1 MGGGPLISGSS
12 NRQRQPALRMFAIE
26 FSQSSLPIVGQ
37 GEFDPSFVVSRL
49 GAMTS
54 RMLVAGVIDNMERR
68 DTESGPGYRGRLRD
82 STGLHMFDVTPF
94 SPELHADA
102 EEILARFERGD
113 RFLVLMLG
121 RARHYET
128 EDGGVF
134 TSIRAEGFREI
145 DVNRYHVWLARTADA
160 TMRRIDS
167 HRKSREL
174 DNNEASYK
182 SGGIPSD
189 LITGILKSREHY
201 GDIDDSVYEVAVM
214 RAISMSEGLAPP
226 EENLEVPSV
235 SDDVAPVPSKSIEN
249 LEGDEARE
257 KAKEAIMQCLN
268 ASESPVD
275 YDTLI
280 RVCSGVG
287 VVRLTAEEV
296 IDDLRDVQALIQ
308 EPEFGFFEIL

>member
-1 MGGGPLISGSS
+1 
-12 NRQRQPALRMFAIE
+12 MFAIE

-94 SPELHADA
+94 TPELHADA

-121 RARHYET
+121 RSRHYET

-145 DVNRYHVWLARTADA
+145 DVTRYHVWLARTADA
-160 TMRRIDS
+160 TMRRIDAQ
-167 HRKSREL
+167 RKSREL
-174 DNNEASYK
+174 ENTEISYK

-189 LITGILKSREHY
+189 LISGLLKSREHY

-226 EENLEVPSV
+226 DEVVETSPVPDESV
-235 SDDVAPVPSKSIEN
+235 SPKTVEN
-249 LEGDEARE
+249 LEGDEAID
-257 KAKEAIMQCLN
+257 KAKEAILQCLN
-268 ASESPVD
+268 ASDDPVD

-280 RVCSGVG
+280 RACASVG

>member
-1 MGGGPLISGSS
+1 MGGGFVISNSS
-12 NRQRQPALRMFAIE
+12 SRQRQPALRMFAIE

-94 SPELHADA
+94 TPELHADA

-121 RARHYET
+121 RSRHYET

-145 DVNRYHVWLARTADA
+145 DVTRYHVWLARTADA
-160 TMRRIDS
+160 TMRRIDAQ
-167 HRKSREL
+167 RKSREL
-174 DNNEASYK
+174 ENTETSYK

-189 LITGILKSREHY
+189 LISGLLKSREHY

-226 EENLEVPSV
+226 DEVVETSPVSNESV
-235 SDDVAPVPSKSIEN
+235 SPKTVEN
-249 LEGDEARE
+249 LEGDEAID
-257 KAKEAIMQCLN
+257 KAKEAILQCLN
-268 ASESPVD
+268 ASDDPVD

-280 RVCSGVG
+280 RACASVG

>member
-1 MGGGPLISGSS
+1 MGGSSMISNSS
-12 NRQRQPALRMFAIE
+12 SRQRQPALRMFAIE

-94 SPELHADA
+94 TPELHADA

-121 RARHYET
+121 RSRHYET

-145 DVNRYHVWLARTADA
+145 DVTRYHVWLARTADA

-167 HRKSREL
+167 YRKSREL
-174 DNNEASYK
+174 ENSESAYNA
-182 SGGIPSD
+182 GGIPTD
-189 LITGILKSREHY
+189 LIQGLLKSKEHY

-214 RAISMSEGLAPP
+214 RAISMSEGLSPP
-226 EENLEVPSV
+226 EEKMSSSQPVEMSP
-235 SDDVAPVPSKSIEN
+235 APQQPVDS
-249 LEGDEARE
+249 LEGDEARK
-257 KAKEAIMQCLN
+257 KAKEIILQSLSISDN
-268 ASESPVD
+268 PID

-280 RVCSGVG
+280 RACSDFGI
-287 VVRLTAEEV
+287 VRLTAEEV
-296 IDDLRDVQALIQ
+296 IDDLRDVEALIQ

>member
-1 MGGGPLISGSS
+1 MISSSS

-94 SPELHADA
+94 TPELHADA

-113 RFLVLMLG
+113 RFLILMLG
-121 RARHYET
+121 RSRHYET

-145 DVNRYHVWLARTADA
+145 DVTRYHVWLARTADS

-167 HRKSREL
+167 HRKAREL
-174 DNNEASYK
+174 ESTETSYK

-189 LITGILKSREHY
+189 LIQGLLKSREHY

-214 RAISMSEGLAPP
+214 RAISMSEGLALP
-226 EENLEVPSV
+226 EEDFASSSTPAVPPSAT
-235 SDDVAPVPSKSIEN
+235 SPVIEN
-249 LEGDEARE
+249 LEGDEAKN
-257 KAKEAIMQCLN
+257 KAKEAIMESLK
-268 ASESPVD
+268 ASDTPVD

-280 RVCSGVG
+280 RACSSVG

>member
-1 MGGGPLISGSS
+1 MGGGPLSIGSS
-12 NRQRQPALRMFAIE
+12 RGQRQPALRMFAIE
-26 FSQSSLPIVGQ
+26 FTQSSLPIVGQ

-82 STGLHMFDVTPF
+82 STGLHMFDIAPF
-94 SPELHADA
+94 NPELHADA

-113 RFLVLMLG
+113 RFLVLMMG
-121 RARHYET
+121 RSRHYET

-134 TSIRAEGFREI
+134 TSIRSEGFREI
-145 DVNRYHVWLARTADA
+145 DVSRYHVWLARTADA

-174 DNNEASYK
+174 DASESGFK
-182 SGGIPSD
+182 SGGLPLD
-189 LITGILKSREHY
+189 LIPGLLKSKEHY
-201 GDIDDSVYEVAVM
+201 GDVDDSAYEVAVM
-214 RAISMSEGLAPP
+214 RAISMSEGIAPP
-226 EENLEVPSV
+226 DEAPPVEVNVETTAKV
-235 SDDVAPVPSKSIEN
+235 SAKDLD
-249 LEGDEARE
+249 GDEAIS
-257 KAKEAIMQCLN
+257 KAKEAIMQCLEG
-268 ASESPVD
+268 SDGPVD

-280 RVCSGVG
+280 RVCASVG

>member
-1 MGGGPLISGSS
+1 MGGGFVISNSS
-12 NRQRQPALRMFAIE
+12 SRQRQPALRMFAIE

-94 SPELHADA
+94 TPELHADA

-121 RARHYET
+121 RSRHYET

-145 DVNRYHVWLARTADA
+145 DVTRYHVWLARTADA
-160 TMRRIDS
+160 TMRRIDAQ
-167 HRKSREL
+167 RKSREL
-174 DNNEASYK
+174 ENTETSYK

-189 LITGILKSREHY
+189 LIPGLLKSREHY

-226 EENLEVPSV
+226 DEVVETSPVPDESV
-235 SDDVAPVPSKSIEN
+235 SPKTVEN
-249 LEGDEARE
+249 LEGDEAID
-257 KAKEAIMQCLN
+257 KAKEAILQCLN
-268 ASESPVD
+268 ASDDPVD

-280 RVCSGVG
+280 RACASVG

>member
-1 MGGGPLISGSS
+1 MGGGPLISSTSS
-12 NRQRQPALRMFAIE
+12 RQRQPALRMFAIE

-94 SPELHADA
+94 TPELHAEA

-121 RARHYET
+121 RSRHYET

-145 DVNRYHVWLARTADA
+145 DVTRYHVWLARTADA

-174 DNNEASYK
+174 ENSESGYK

-189 LITGILKSREHY
+189 LIQGLLKSREHY
-201 GDIDDSVYEVAVM
+201 GEIDDSVYEVAVM

-226 EENLEVPSV
+226 EENLPS
-235 SDDVAPVPSKSIEN
+235 SEPVEITHAALTSVDS
-249 LEGDEARE
+249 LEGDEARQ
-257 KAKEAIMQCLN
+257 KAKEIIMQSLS
-268 ASESPVD
+268 ASDNPID

-280 RVCSGVG
+280 RACSDVG
-287 VVRLTAEEV
+287 IVRLTAEEV
-296 IDDLRDVQALIQ
+296 IDDLRDVEALIQ

>member
-1 MGGGPLISGSS
+1 MGGGSLISGSS
-12 NRQRQPALRMFAIE
+12 SRQRQPALRMFAIE

-37 GEFDPSFVVSRL
+37 GEYDPSFVVTRL

-54 RMLVAGVIDNMERR
+54 RMLVAGVIDSMERR

-94 SPELHADA
+94 TPELHADA

-121 RARHYET
+121 RSRHYET

-145 DVNRYHVWLARTADA
+145 DVTRYHVWLARTADS
-160 TMRRIDS
+160 TMRRIDA

-174 DNNEASYK
+174 ENNESSYK

-189 LITGILKSREHY
+189 LIQGILKSREHY
-201 GDIDDSVYEVAVM
+201 GEIDDSVYEVAVM
-214 RAISMSEGLAPP
+214 RAISMSEGIAPP
-226 EENLEVPSV
+226 DEDISTEVTPTEM
-235 SDDVAPVPSKSIEN
+235 PSKTSEK
-249 LEGDEARE
+249 LEGDEARS
-257 KAKEAIMQCLN
+257 KAQEIIMKCLEN
-268 ASESPVD
+268 SENPLD

-280 RVCSGVG
+280 RACSNEGI
-287 VVRLTAEEV
+287 VRLTAEEV

-308 EPEFGFFEIL
+308 EPEYGFFEIL

>member
-1 MGGGPLISGSS
+1 MGGGFVISNSS

-26 FSQSSLPIVGQ
+26 FSESSLPIVGQ

-94 SPELHADA
+94 TPELHADA

-121 RARHYET
+121 RSRHYET

-145 DVNRYHVWLARTADA
+145 DVTRYHVWLARTADA
-160 TMRRIDS
+160 TMRRIDAQS
-167 HRKSREL
+167 KSREL
-174 DNNEASYK
+174 ENTETSYK

-189 LITGILKSREHY
+189 LISGLLKSREHY

-226 EENLEVPSV
+226 DEVVETSPVPDESV
-235 SDDVAPVPSKSIEN
+235 SPKTVEN
-249 LEGDEARE
+249 LEGDEAID
-257 KAKEAIMQCLN
+257 KAKEAILQCLN
-268 ASESPVD
+268 ASDDPVD

-280 RVCSGVG
+280 RACASVG

>member
-1 MGGGPLISGSS
+1 MGGGPLISSTSS
-12 NRQRQPALRMFAIE
+12 RQRQPALRMFAIE

-94 SPELHADA
+94 TPELHAEA

-121 RARHYET
+121 RSRHYET

-145 DVNRYHVWLARTADA
+145 DVTRYHVWLARTADA

-174 DNNEASYK
+174 ENSESGYK

-189 LITGILKSREHY
+189 LIQGLLKSREHY
-201 GDIDDSVYEVAVM
+201 GEIDDSVYEVAVM

-226 EENLEVPSV
+226 EENLPSSEPV
-235 SDDVAPVPSKSIEN
+235 EITHAAPTSVDS
-249 LEGDEARE
+249 LEGDEARQ
-257 KAKEAIMQCLN
+257 KAKEIIMQSLS
-268 ASESPVD
+268 ASDNPID

-280 RVCSGVG
+280 RACSDVG
-287 VVRLTAEEV
+287 IVRLTAEEV
-296 IDDLRDVQALIQ
+296 IDDLRDVEALIQ

>member
-1 MGGGPLISGSS
+1 MGGGPLSIGSS
-12 NRQRQPALRMFAIE
+12 RGQRQPALRMFAIE
-26 FSQSSLPIVGQ
+26 FTQSSLPIVGQ

-82 STGLHMFDVTPF
+82 STGFHMFDIAPF
-94 SPELHADA
+94 NPELHADA

-113 RFLVLMLG
+113 RFLVLMMG
-121 RARHYET
+121 RSRHYET

-134 TSIRAEGFREI
+134 TSIRSEGFREI
-145 DVNRYHVWLARTADA
+145 DVSRYHVWLARTADA

-174 DNNEASYK
+174 DASESGFK
-182 SGGIPSD
+182 SGGIPLD
-189 LITGILKSREHY
+189 LIPGLLKSKEHY
-201 GDIDDSVYEVAVM
+201 GDVDDSAYEVAVM
-214 RAISMSEGLAPP
+214 RAISMSEGIAPP
-226 EENLEVPSV
+226 DEAPPVEVNVETTAKV
-235 SDDVAPVPSKSIEN
+235 SAKDLD
-249 LEGDEARE
+249 GDEAIS
-257 KAKEAIMQCLN
+257 KAKEAIMQCLEG
-268 ASESPVD
+268 SDGPVD

-280 RVCSGVG
+280 RVCASVG

>member
-1 MGGGPLISGSS
+1 MGGGPLISSSS

-94 SPELHADA
+94 TPELHADA

-121 RARHYET
+121 RSRHYET

-145 DVNRYHVWLARTADA
+145 DVSRYHVWLARTADA

-167 HRKSREL
+167 YRKSREL
-174 DNNEASYK
+174 ENSESAYK
-182 SGGIPSD
+182 SGGIPTD
-189 LITGILKSREHY
+189 LIQGLIKSREHY
-201 GDIDDSVYEVAVM
+201 GDVDDSVYEVAVM

-226 EENLEVPSV
+226 EEKIS
-235 SDDVAPVPSKSIEN
+235 SSQPVEMPHTASTSIDS

-257 KAKEAIMQCLN
+257 KAKEVIMKSLS
-268 ASESPVD
+268 ASDSPID

-280 RVCSGVG
+280 RACSDVG

-296 IDDLRDVQALIQ
+296 IDDLRDVEALIQ

>member
-1 MGGGPLISGSS
+1 MGSS
-12 NRQRQPALRMFAIE
+12 RGQRQPALRMFAIE
-26 FSQSSLPIVGQ
+26 FTQSSLPIVGQ

-82 STGLHMFDVTPF
+82 STGLHMFDIAPF
-94 SPELHADA
+94 NPELHADA

-113 RFLVLMLG
+113 RFVVLMMG
-121 RARHYET
+121 RSRHYET

-134 TSIRAEGFREI
+134 TSIRSEGFREI
-145 DVNRYHVWLARTADA
+145 DISRYHVWLARTADA
-160 TMRRIDS
+160 TMRRIDA

-174 DNNEASYK
+174 DASESGFK
-182 SGGIPSD
+182 SGGIPLD
-189 LITGILKSREHY
+189 LIPGLLKSKEHY
-201 GDIDDSVYEVAVM
+201 GDVDDSVYEVAVM
-214 RAISMSEGLAPP
+214 RAISMSEGIAPP
-226 EENLEVPSV
+226 DETPLVEVNVEASPK
-235 SDDVAPVPSKSIEN
+235 APSKN
-249 LEGDEARE
+249 LAGEEATS
-257 KAKEAIMQCLN
+257 KAQEAIMQCL
-268 ASESPVD
+268 ASSDGPVD

-280 RVCSGVG
+280 RECASAGI
-287 VVRLTAEEV
+287 VRLTAEEV

>member
-1 MGGGPLISGSS
+1 MGGGPLISSASS
-12 NRQRQPALRMFAIE
+12 RQRQPALRMFAIE
-26 FSQSSLPIVGQ
+26 FSQASLPIVGQ

-94 SPELHADA
+94 TPELHADA

-121 RARHYET
+121 RSRYYET

-145 DVNRYHVWLARTADA
+145 DVTRYHVWLARTADA

-174 DNNEASYK
+174 ENSESGYK

-189 LITGILKSREHY
+189 LIQGLLKSREHY
-201 GDIDDSVYEVAVM
+201 GEIDDSVYEVAVM

-226 EENLEVPSV
+226 EENLPSSEPV
-235 SDDVAPVPSKSIEN
+235 EITHAAPTSVDS
-249 LEGDEARE
+249 LEGDEARQ
-257 KAKEAIMQCLN
+257 KAKEIIMQSLS
-268 ASESPVD
+268 ASDNPID

-280 RVCSGVG
+280 RACSDVG
-287 VVRLTAEEV
+287 IVRLTAEEV
-296 IDDLRDVQALIQ
+296 IDDLRDVEALIQ

>member
-1 MGGGPLISGSS
+1 MGGGSLISSSS

-94 SPELHADA
+94 TPELHADA

-121 RARHYET
+121 RSRHYET

-145 DVNRYHVWLARTADA
+145 DVTRYHVWLARTADA

-167 HRKSREL
+167 YRKSREL
-174 DNNEASYK
+174 GKSESEYK
-182 SGGIPSD
+182 SGGIPTD
-189 LITGILKSREHY
+189 LIQGLLRSREHY

-214 RAISMSEGLAPP
+214 RAISMSEGLSPP
-226 EENLEVPSV
+226 EEKMSSSQPVEMSP
-235 SDDVAPVPSKSIEN
+235 APQQPVDS
-249 LEGDEARE
+249 LEGDEARK
-257 KAKEAIMQCLN
+257 KAKEIILQSLSISDN
-268 ASESPVD
+268 PID

-280 RVCSGVG
+280 RACSDFGI
-287 VVRLTAEEV
+287 VRLTAEEV
-296 IDDLRDVQALIQ
+296 IDDLRDVEALIQ

>member
-1 MGGGPLISGSS
+1 MGGGSLISSSS
-12 NRQRQPALRMFAIE
+12 NRQRQPALRMFAVE

-94 SPELHADA
+94 TPELHADA

-121 RARHYET
+121 RSRHYET

-145 DVNRYHVWLARTADA
+145 DVTRYHVWLARTADA

-167 HRKSREL
+167 YRKSREL
-174 DNNEASYK
+174 GKSESEYK
-182 SGGIPSD
+182 SGGIPTD
-189 LITGILKSREHY
+189 LIQGLLRSREHY

-214 RAISMSEGLAPP
+214 RAISMSEGLSPP
-226 EENLEVPSV
+226 EEKMSSSQPVEMSP
-235 SDDVAPVPSKSIEN
+235 APQQPVDS
-249 LEGDEARE
+249 LEGDEARK
-257 KAKEAIMQCLN
+257 KAKEIILQSLSISDN
-268 ASESPVD
+268 PID

-280 RVCSGVG
+280 RACSDVG

-296 IDDLRDVQALIQ
+296 IDDLRDVEALIQ

>member
-1 MGGGPLISGSS
+1 MISNSS
-12 NRQRQPALRMFAIE
+12 SRQRQPALRMFAIE

-94 SPELHADA
+94 TPELHADA

-121 RARHYET
+121 RSRHYET

-145 DVNRYHVWLARTADA
+145 DVTRYHVWLARTADA
-160 TMRRIDS
+160 TMRRIDAQ
-167 HRKSREL
+167 RKSREL
-174 DNNEASYK
+174 ENTETSYK

-189 LITGILKSREHY
+189 LISGLLKSREHY

-226 EENLEVPSV
+226 DEVVETSPVPDESV
-235 SDDVAPVPSKSIEN
+235 SPKTVEN
-249 LEGDEARE
+249 LEGDEAID
-257 KAKEAIMQCLN
+257 KAKEAILQCLN
-268 ASESPVD
+268 ASDDPVD

-280 RVCSGVG
+280 RACASVG

>member
-1 MGGGPLISGSS
+1 VISNSS
-12 NRQRQPALRMFAIE
+12 SRQRQPALRMFAIE

-94 SPELHADA
+94 TPELHADA

-121 RARHYET
+121 RSRHYET

-145 DVNRYHVWLARTADA
+145 DVTRYHVWLARTADA
-160 TMRRIDS
+160 TMRRIDAQ
-167 HRKSREL
+167 RKSREL
-174 DNNEASYK
+174 ENTETSYK

-189 LITGILKSREHY
+189 LISGLLKSREHY

-226 EENLEVPSV
+226 DEVVETSPVPDESV
-235 SDDVAPVPSKSIEN
+235 SPKTVEN
-249 LEGDEARE
+249 LEGDEAID
-257 KAKEAIMQCLN
+257 KAKEAILQCLN
-268 ASESPVD
+268 ASDNPVD

-280 RVCSGVG
+280 RACASVG

>member
-1 MGGGPLISGSS
+1 MGGGSLISSSS
-12 NRQRQPALRMFAIE
+12 NRQRQPALRMFAVE

-94 SPELHADA
+94 TPELHADA

-121 RARHYET
+121 RSRHYET

-145 DVNRYHVWLARTADA
+145 DVTRYHVWLARTADA

-167 HRKSREL
+167 YRKSREL
-174 DNNEASYK
+174 GKSESEYK
-182 SGGIPSD
+182 SGGIPTD
-189 LITGILKSREHY
+189 LIQGLLRSREHY

-214 RAISMSEGLAPP
+214 RAISMSEGLSPP
-226 EENLEVPSV
+226 EEKMSSSQPVEMS
-235 SDDVAPVPSKSIEN
+235 PVPQQPVDS
-249 LEGDEARE
+249 LEGDEARK
-257 KAKEAIMQCLN
+257 KAKEIILQSLSISDN
-268 ASESPVD
+268 PID

-280 RVCSGVG
+280 RACSDFGI
-287 VVRLTAEEV
+287 VRLTAEEV
-296 IDDLRDVQALIQ
+296 IDDLRDVEALIQ

>member
-1 MGGGPLISGSS
+1 MGGGPLISSTSS
-12 NRQRQPALRMFAIE
+12 RQRQPALRMFAIE

-94 SPELHADA
+94 TPELHAEA

-121 RARHYET
+121 RSRHYET

-145 DVNRYHVWLARTADA
+145 DVTRYHVWLARTADA
-160 TMRRIDS
+160 TMSRIDS

-174 DNNEASYK
+174 ENSESSYK

-189 LITGILKSREHY
+189 LIQGLLKSREHY
-201 GDIDDSVYEVAVM
+201 GEIDDSVYEVAVM

-226 EENLEVPSV
+226 EEKVSPSQPV
-235 SDDVAPVPSKSIEN
+235 ETSHAAPKSVDS
-249 LEGDEARE
+249 LEGEEARE
-257 KAKEAIMQCLN
+257 KAKEVIMQLLS
-268 ASESPVD
+268 ASDNPID

-280 RVCSGVG
+280 RACSDVG
-287 VVRLTAEEV
+287 IVRLTAEEV
-296 IDDLRDVQALIQ
+296 IDELRDVEALIQ

>member
-1 MGGGPLISGSS
+1 MGGGPLSMGSS
-12 NRQRQPALRMFAIE
+12 RGQRQPALRMFAIE
-26 FSQSSLPIVGQ
+26 FTQSSLPIVGQ

-82 STGLHMFDVTPF
+82 STGLHMFDIAPF
-94 SPELHADA
+94 NPELHADA

-113 RFLVLMLG
+113 RFVVLMMG
-121 RARHYET
+121 RSRHYET

-134 TSIRAEGFREI
+134 TSIRSEGFREI
-145 DVNRYHVWLARTADA
+145 DISRYHVWLARTADA
-160 TMRRIDS
+160 TMRRIDA

-174 DNNEASYK
+174 DASESGFK
-182 SGGIPSD
+182 SGGIPLD
-189 LITGILKSREHY
+189 LIPGLLKSKEHY
-201 GDIDDSVYEVAVM
+201 GDVDDSVYEVAVM
-214 RAISMSEGLAPP
+214 RAISMSEGIAPP
-226 EENLEVPSV
+226 DETPLVEVNVEASPK
-235 SDDVAPVPSKSIEN
+235 APSKN
-249 LEGDEARE
+249 LAGEEATS
-257 KAKEAIMQCLN
+257 KAQEAIMQCL
-268 ASESPVD
+268 ASSDGPVD

-280 RVCSGVG
+280 RECASAGI
-287 VVRLTAEEV
+287 VRLTAEEV

>member
-1 MGGGPLISGSS
+1 MGGGSLISSFS

-94 SPELHADA
+94 TPELHADA

-121 RARHYET
+121 RSRHYET

-145 DVNRYHVWLARTADA
+145 DVTRYHVWLARTANA

-167 HRKSREL
+167 YRKSREL
-174 DNNEASYK
+174 GKSESEYK
-182 SGGIPSD
+182 SGGIPTD
-189 LITGILKSREHY
+189 LIQGLLRSREHY

-214 RAISMSEGLAPP
+214 RAISMSEGLSPP
-226 EENLEVPSV
+226 EEKMSSSQPVEMSPAPP
-235 SDDVAPVPSKSIEN
+235 APVDS
-249 LEGDEARE
+249 LEGDEARK
-257 KAKEAIMQCLN
+257 KAKEIILQSLSGSDN
-268 ASESPVD
+268 PID

-280 RVCSGVG
+280 RACSDFGI
-287 VVRLTAEEV
+287 VRLTAEEV
-296 IDDLRDVQALIQ
+296 IDDLRDVEALIQ

>member
-1 MGGGPLISGSS
+1 MGGGSLISSSS

-94 SPELHADA
+94 TPELHADA

-121 RARHYET
+121 RSRHYET

-145 DVNRYHVWLARTADA
+145 DVTRYHVWLARTADA

-167 HRKSREL
+167 YRKSREL
-174 DNNEASYK
+174 GKSESEYK
-182 SGGIPSD
+182 SGGIPTD
-189 LITGILKSREHY
+189 LIQGLLRSREHY

-214 RAISMSEGLAPP
+214 RAISMSEGLSPP
-226 EENLEVPSV
+226 EEKMSSSQPVEMSP
-235 SDDVAPVPSKSIEN
+235 APQQPLDS
-249 LEGDEARE
+249 LEGDEARK
-257 KAKEAIMQCLN
+257 KAKEIILQSLSTSDN
-268 ASESPVD
+268 PID

-280 RVCSGVG
+280 RACSDFGI
-287 VVRLTAEEV
+287 VRLTAEEV
-296 IDDLRDVQALIQ
+296 IDDLRDVEALIQ

>member
-1 MGGGPLISGSS
+1 MGGGSLSMGGSS
-12 NRQRQPALRMFAIE
+12 RQRQPALRMFAIE

-82 STGLHMFDVTPF
+82 STGLHMFDIAPF
-94 SPELHADA
+94 NPELHADA

-113 RFLVLMLG
+113 RFLVLMMG
-121 RARHYET
+121 RSRHYET

-134 TSIRAEGFREI
+134 TSIRTEGFREI
-145 DVNRYHVWLARTADA
+145 DSSQYHIWLARTADA
-160 TMRRIDS
+160 TMRRIDA

-174 DNNEASYK
+174 DASESSYR
-182 SGGIPSD
+182 SGEIPLD
-189 LITGILKSREHY
+189 LIPGLLKAKEHY
-201 GDIDDSVYEVAVM
+201 GDVDDSVYEVAVM
-214 RAISMSEGLAPP
+214 RAISMSEGIAPP
-226 EENLEVPSV
+226 EETHTTEDSV
-235 SDDVAPVPSKSIEN
+235 EPTPMVAETPKNIEG
-249 LEGDEARE
+249 EEAIG
-257 KAKEAIMQCLN
+257 KAKEIIMECLSNSN
-268 ASESPVD
+268 APVD

-280 RVCSGVG
+280 RACSSVG
-287 VVRLTAEEV
+287 ITRLTAEEV

-308 EPEFGFFEIL
+308 EPEFGYFEIL

>member
-1 MGGGPLISGSS
+1 MGGGFVISNSS
-12 NRQRQPALRMFAIE
+12 SRQRQPALRMFAIE

-94 SPELHADA
+94 TPELHADA

-121 RARHYET
+121 RSRHYET

-145 DVNRYHVWLARTADA
+145 DVTRYHVWLARTADA
-160 TMRRIDS
+160 TMRRIDAQ
-167 HRKSREL
+167 RKSREL
-174 DNNEASYK
+174 ENTETSYK

-189 LITGILKSREHY
+189 LISGLLKSREHY

-226 EENLEVPSV
+226 DEVVETPPVPDESV
-235 SDDVAPVPSKSIEN
+235 SPKTVEN
-249 LEGDEARE
+249 LEGDEAID
-257 KAKEAIMQCLN
+257 KAKEAILQCLN
-268 ASESPVD
+268 ASDNPVD

-280 RVCSGVG
+280 RACASVG

>member
-1 MGGGPLISGSS
+1 MSMGSS
-12 NRQRQPALRMFAIE
+12 RGQRQPALRMFAIE
-26 FSQSSLPIVGQ
+26 FTQSSLPIVGQ

-82 STGLHMFDVTPF
+82 STGLHMFDIAPF
-94 SPELHADA
+94 NPELHADA

-113 RFLVLMLG
+113 RFVVLMMG
-121 RARHYET
+121 RSRHYET

-134 TSIRAEGFREI
+134 TSIRSEGFREI
-145 DVNRYHVWLARTADA
+145 DISRYHVWLARTADA
-160 TMRRIDS
+160 TMRRIDA

-174 DNNEASYK
+174 DASESGFK
-182 SGGIPSD
+182 SGGIPMD
-189 LITGILKSREHY
+189 LIPGLLKSKEHY
-201 GDIDDSVYEVAVM
+201 GDVDDSVYEVAVM
-214 RAISMSEGLAPP
+214 RAISMSEGIAPP
-226 EENLEVPSV
+226 DEAPPVEVNVEASPKT
-235 SDDVAPVPSKSIEN
+235 PSKN
-249 LEGDEARE
+249 LAGDEAIS
-257 KAKEAIMQCLN
+257 KAQEAIMQCLG
-268 ASESPVD
+268 SSDGPVD

-280 RVCSGVG
+280 RECASAG

>member
-1 MGGGPLISGSS
+1 MGGGPLISSSS

-26 FSQSSLPIVGQ
+26 FSQSSLPIIGQ

-94 SPELHADA
+94 TPELHADA

-121 RARHYET
+121 RSRHYET

-145 DVNRYHVWLARTADA
+145 DVSRYHVWLARTADA

-167 HRKSREL
+167 YRKSREL
-174 DNNEASYK
+174 ENSESAYK
-182 SGGIPSD
+182 SGGIPTD
-189 LITGILKSREHY
+189 LIQGLIKSREHY
-201 GDIDDSVYEVAVM
+201 GDVDDSVYEVAVM

-226 EENLEVPSV
+226 EEKISSSQPVEMSHTASTSV
-235 SDDVAPVPSKSIEN
+235 DS
-249 LEGDEARE
+249 LEGDDARE
-257 KAKEAIMQCLN
+257 KAKEVIMKSLS
-268 ASESPVD
+268 ASDSPID

-280 RVCSGVG
+280 RACSDVG

-296 IDDLRDVQALIQ
+296 IDDLRDVEALIQ

>member
-1 MGGGPLISGSS
+1 
-12 NRQRQPALRMFAIE
+12 MFAIE

-94 SPELHADA
+94 TPELHAEA

-121 RARHYET
+121 RSRHYET

-145 DVNRYHVWLARTADA
+145 DVTRYHVWLARTADA

-174 DNNEASYK
+174 ENSESGYK

-189 LITGILKSREHY
+189 LIQGLLKSREHY
-201 GDIDDSVYEVAVM
+201 GEIDDSVYEVAVM

-226 EENLEVPSV
+226 EENLPSSEPV
-235 SDDVAPVPSKSIEN
+235 EITHAAPTSVAS
-249 LEGDEARE
+249 LEGDEARQ
-257 KAKEAIMQCLN
+257 KAKEIIMQSLS
-268 ASESPVD
+268 ASDNPID

-280 RVCSGVG
+280 RACSDVG
-287 VVRLTAEEV
+287 IVRLTAEEV
-296 IDDLRDVQALIQ
+296 IDDLRDVEALIQ

>member
-1 MGGGPLISGSS
+1 MGGGFVISNSS
-12 NRQRQPALRMFAIE
+12 SRQRQPALRMFAIE

-94 SPELHADA
+94 TPELHADA

-121 RARHYET
+121 RSRHYET

-145 DVNRYHVWLARTADA
+145 DVTRYHVWLARTADA
-160 TMRRIDS
+160 TMRRIDAQ
-167 HRKSREL
+167 RKSREL
-174 DNNEASYK
+174 ENTETSYK

-189 LITGILKSREHY
+189 LISGLLKSREHY

-226 EENLEVPSV
+226 DEVVETPPVPDESV
-235 SDDVAPVPSKSIEN
+235 SPKTVEN
-249 LEGDEARE
+249 LEGDEAID
-257 KAKEAIMQCLN
+257 KAKEAILQCLN
-268 ASESPVD
+268 ASDDPVD

-280 RVCSGVG
+280 RACASVG

>member
-1 MGGGPLISGSS
+1 MGGSRG
-12 NRQRQPALRMFAIE
+12 QRQPALRMFAIE
-26 FSQSSLPIVGQ
+26 FTQSSLPIVGQ

-82 STGLHMFDVTPF
+82 STGLHMFDIAPF
-94 SPELHADA
+94 NPELHADA

-113 RFLVLMLG
+113 RFVVLMMG
-121 RARHYET
+121 RSRHYET

-134 TSIRAEGFREI
+134 TSIRSEGFREI
-145 DVNRYHVWLARTADA
+145 DISRYHVWLARTADA
-160 TMRRIDS
+160 TMRRIDA

-174 DNNEASYK
+174 DASESSFK
-182 SGGIPSD
+182 SGGIPLD
-189 LITGILKSREHY
+189 LIPGLLKSKEHY
-201 GDIDDSVYEVAVM
+201 GDVDDSVYEVAVM
-214 RAISMSEGLAPP
+214 RAISMSEGIAPP
-226 EENLEVPSV
+226 DETPLVEVNVEASPK
-235 SDDVAPVPSKSIEN
+235 APSKN
-249 LEGDEARE
+249 LAGEEATS
-257 KAKEAIMQCLN
+257 KAQEAIMQCL
-268 ASESPVD
+268 ASSDGPVD

-280 RVCSGVG
+280 RECASAGI
-287 VVRLTAEEV
+287 VRLTAEEV

>member
-1 MGGGPLISGSS
+1 MISNSS
-12 NRQRQPALRMFAIE
+12 SRQRQPALRMFAIE

-94 SPELHADA
+94 TPELHADA

-121 RARHYET
+121 RSRHYET

-145 DVNRYHVWLARTADA
+145 DVTRYHVWLARTADA
-160 TMRRIDS
+160 TMRRIDAQ
-167 HRKSREL
+167 RKSREL
-174 DNNEASYK
+174 ENTETSYK

-189 LITGILKSREHY
+189 LISGLLKSREHY

-226 EENLEVPSV
+226 DEVVETPPVPDESV
-235 SDDVAPVPSKSIEN
+235 SPKTVEN
-249 LEGDEARE
+249 LEGDEAID
-257 KAKEAIMQCLN
+257 KAKEAILQCLN
-268 ASESPVD
+268 ASDNPVD

-280 RVCSGVG
+280 RACASVG

>member
-1 MGGGPLISGSS
+1 MGGGLVISNSS
-12 NRQRQPALRMFAIE
+12 SRQRQPALRMFAIE

-94 SPELHADA
+94 TPELHADA

-121 RARHYET
+121 RSRHYET

-145 DVNRYHVWLARTADA
+145 DVTRYHVWLARTADA
-160 TMRRIDS
+160 TMRRIDAQ
-167 HRKSREL
+167 RKSREL
-174 DNNEASYK
+174 ENTETSYK

-189 LITGILKSREHY
+189 LISGLLKSREHY

-226 EENLEVPSV
+226 DEVVASPPVPDESV
-235 SDDVAPVPSKSIEN
+235 SPKTVEN
-249 LEGDEARE
+249 LEGDEAID
-257 KAKEAIMQCLN
+257 KAKEAILQCLN
-268 ASESPVD
+268 ASDDPVD

-280 RVCSGVG
+280 RACASVG

>member
-1 MGGGPLISGSS
+1 MGGGSLISSSS

-94 SPELHADA
+94 TPELHADA

-121 RARHYET
+121 RSRHYET

-145 DVNRYHVWLARTADA
+145 DVTRYHVWLARTADA

-167 HRKSREL
+167 YRKSREL
-174 DNNEASYK
+174 GKSESEYK
-182 SGGIPSD
+182 SGGIPTD
-189 LITGILKSREHY
+189 LIQGLLKSREHY

-214 RAISMSEGLAPP
+214 RAISMSEGLSPP
-226 EENLEVPSV
+226 EEKMSSSQPVEMSPAPLTSV
-235 SDDVAPVPSKSIEN
+235 DS
-249 LEGDEARE
+249 LEGDEARK
-257 KAKEAIMQCLN
+257 KAKEIILQSL
-268 ASESPVD
+268 SESDTPID

-280 RVCSGVG
+280 RACSDFG

-296 IDDLRDVQALIQ
+296 IDDLRDVEALIQ

>member
-1 MGGGPLISGSS
+1 MGGGSLISSSS
-12 NRQRQPALRMFAIE
+12 NRQRQPALRMFAVE

-94 SPELHADA
+94 TPELHADA

-121 RARHYET
+121 RSRHYET

-145 DVNRYHVWLARTADA
+145 DVTRYHVWLARTADA

-167 HRKSREL
+167 YRKSREL
-174 DNNEASYK
+174 GKSESEYK
-182 SGGIPSD
+182 SGGIPTD
-189 LITGILKSREHY
+189 LIQGLLRSREHY

-214 RAISMSEGLAPP
+214 RAISMSEGLSPP
-226 EENLEVPSV
+226 EEKMSSSQPVEMSP
-235 SDDVAPVPSKSIEN
+235 APQQPVDS
-249 LEGDEARE
+249 LEGDEARK
-257 KAKEAIMQCLN
+257 KAKEIILQSLSISDN
-268 ASESPVD
+268 PID

-280 RVCSGVG
+280 RACSDFGIA
-287 VVRLTAEEV
+287 RLTAEEV
-296 IDDLRDVQALIQ
+296 IDDLRDVEALIQ

>member
-1 MGGGPLISGSS
+1 MGGGFVISNSS

-94 SPELHADA
+94 TPELHADA

-121 RARHYET
+121 RSRHYET

-145 DVNRYHVWLARTADA
+145 DVTRYHVWLARTADA
-160 TMRRIDS
+160 TMRRIDAQ
-167 HRKSREL
+167 RKSREL
-174 DNNEASYK
+174 ENTETSYK

-189 LITGILKSREHY
+189 LISGLLKSREHY

-226 EENLEVPSV
+226 DEVVETSPVPDESV
-235 SDDVAPVPSKSIEN
+235 SPKTVEN
-249 LEGDEARE
+249 LEGDEAID
-257 KAKEAIMQCLN
+257 KAKEAILQCLN
-268 ASESPVD
+268 ASDDPVD

-280 RVCSGVG
+280 RACASVG

>member
-1 MGGGPLISGSS
+1 MGGGSLISSSS
-12 NRQRQPALRMFAIE
+12 NRQRQPALRMFAVE

-82 STGLHMFDVTPF
+82 STGLHMFDITPF
-94 SPELHADA
+94 TPELHADA

-121 RARHYET
+121 RSRHYET

-145 DVNRYHVWLARTADA
+145 DVTRYHVWLARTADA

-167 HRKSREL
+167 YRKSREL
-174 DNNEASYK
+174 GKSESEYK
-182 SGGIPSD
+182 SGGIPTD
-189 LITGILKSREHY
+189 LIQGLLRSREHY

-214 RAISMSEGLAPP
+214 RAISMSEGLSPP
-226 EENLEVPSV
+226 EEKMSSSQPVEMSP
-235 SDDVAPVPSKSIEN
+235 APQQPVDS
-249 LEGDEARE
+249 LEGDEARK
-257 KAKEAIMQCLN
+257 KAKEIILQSLSISDN
-268 ASESPVD
+268 PID

-280 RVCSGVG
+280 RACSDFGI
-287 VVRLTAEEV
+287 VRLTAEEV
-296 IDDLRDVQALIQ
+296 IDDLRDVEALIQ

>member
-1 MGGGPLISGSS
+1 MGGGPLISSS
-12 NRQRQPALRMFAIE
+12 SSRQRQPALRMFAIE

-37 GEFDPSFVVSRL
+37 GEYDPSFVVSRL

-94 SPELHADA
+94 TPELHADA

-121 RARHYET
+121 RSRHYET

-145 DVNRYHVWLARTADA
+145 DVTRYHVWLARTADA

-174 DNNEASYK
+174 ENSESGYK

-189 LITGILKSREHY
+189 LIQGLLKSREHY
-201 GDIDDSVYEVAVM
+201 GEIDDSVYEVAVM

-226 EENLEVPSV
+226 EEKIPPSQ
-235 SDDVAPVPSKSIEN
+235 PVEMSPTASTSVDI
-249 LEGDEARE
+249 LDGDEARQ
-257 KAKEAIMQCLN
+257 KAKEVIMQSLSVSDN
-268 ASESPVD
+268 PID

-280 RVCSGVG
+280 RACSDVG

-296 IDDLRDVQALIQ
+296 IDDLRDVEALIQ

>member
-1 MGGGPLISGSS
+1 MGGGSLISSSS
-12 NRQRQPALRMFAIE
+12 NRQRQPALRMFAVE

-37 GEFDPSFVVSRL
+37 GEFDPSFVVTRL

-94 SPELHADA
+94 TPELHADA

-121 RARHYET
+121 RSRHYET

-145 DVNRYHVWLARTADA
+145 DVTRYHVWLARTADA

-167 HRKSREL
+167 YRKSREL
-174 DNNEASYK
+174 GKSESEYK
-182 SGGIPSD
+182 SGGIPTD
-189 LITGILKSREHY
+189 LIQGLLRSREHY

-214 RAISMSEGLAPP
+214 RAISMSEGLSPP
-226 EENLEVPSV
+226 EEKMSSSQPVEMSP
-235 SDDVAPVPSKSIEN
+235 APQQPVDS
-249 LEGDEARE
+249 LEGDEARK
-257 KAKEAIMQCLN
+257 KAKEIILQSLSTSDN
-268 ASESPVD
+268 PID

-280 RVCSGVG
+280 RACSDFGI
-287 VVRLTAEEV
+287 VRLTAEEV
-296 IDDLRDVQALIQ
+296 IDDLRDVEALIQ

>member
-1 MGGGPLISGSS
+1 MGGGSLISSSS

-94 SPELHADA
+94 TPELHADA

-121 RARHYET
+121 RSRHYET

-145 DVNRYHVWLARTADA
+145 DVTRYHVWLARTADA

-167 HRKSREL
+167 YRKSREL
-174 DNNEASYK
+174 GKSESEYK
-182 SGGIPSD
+182 SGGIPTD
-189 LITGILKSREHY
+189 LIQGLLRSREHY

-214 RAISMSEGLAPP
+214 RAISMSEGLSPP
-226 EENLEVPSV
+226 EEKMSSSQPVEMSP
-235 SDDVAPVPSKSIEN
+235 APQQPVDS
-249 LEGDEARE
+249 LEGDEARK
-257 KAKEAIMQCLN
+257 KAKEIILQSLSISDN
-268 ASESPVD
+268 PID

-280 RVCSGVG
+280 RACSDVG
-287 VVRLTAEEV
+287 IVRLTAEEV
-296 IDDLRDVQALIQ
+296 IDDLRDVEALIQ